1 MAKRKGYRPSATEK
15 ITLQQL
21 AEHVQLTK
29 GTVSAILNESA
40 VAKTIP
46 QRTKDRVLAAARDL
60 NYRPNFFARN
70 LRAKRTFAVGVI
82 TEEIGDAYGGMVISG
97 IEAVLSRQKYFFITA
112 AHRHNLHNL
121 EEYAAFLLARGVEG
135 IITVDTILKRTFAVP
150 TVAVAG
156 HRNLKGVT
164 NITLDHA
171 RAAQLALRHL
181 FDLGHRRIAV
191 LRGQSFS
198 SDADDRWNAICD
210 AAQGLGICI
219 PDELVLALDSDDP
232 SPEMGYRLTKQLLTR
247 GHFTALFAYND
258 TSAIGA
264 IRAVR
269 ETGLRVPEDISV
281 VGFDDIREAAYHLP
295 SLTTVRQPLRKMGEI
310 AAQTLVDRIAGR
322 VNHSSPILIEPEL
335 VVRESTAQAAART

>member
-1 MAKRKGYRPSATEK
+1 
-15 ITLQQL
+15 
-21 AEHVQLTK
+21 
-29 GTVSAILNESA
+29 
-40 VAKTIP
+40 
-46 QRTKDRVLAAARDL
+46 
-60 NYRPNFFARN
+60 
-70 LRAKRTFAVGVI
+70 
-82 TEEIGDAYGGMVISG
+82 
-97 IEAVLSRQKYFFITA
+97 
-112 AHRHNLHNL
+112 
-121 EEYAAFLLARGVEG
+121 VEG

-335 VVRESTAQAAART
+335 VVRESTAQAAARK